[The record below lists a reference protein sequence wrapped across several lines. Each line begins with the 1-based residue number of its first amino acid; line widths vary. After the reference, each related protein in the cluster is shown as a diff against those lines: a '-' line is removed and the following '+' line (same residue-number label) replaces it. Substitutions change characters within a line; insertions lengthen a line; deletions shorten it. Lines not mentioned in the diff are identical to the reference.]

1 MSRLGVGDDDMHYS
15 DNSHRWIAPPGTD
28 QYRWSAQVR
37 AHMAAHLSTM
47 GGSGPAAQEV
57 DEPPAL
63 PTLAE
68 RRAAAWIARRAAI
81 ERAEEEGR
89 PA

>member
-15 DNSHRWIAPPGTD
+15 DNSHRWIAPRGTD
-28 QYRWSAQVR
+28 QASWSAQVR
-37 AHMAAHLSTM
+37 AHMRQHLETM
-47 GGSGPAAQEV
+47 GGGAASAKV
-57 DEPPAL
+57 DEASVI
-63 PTLAE
+63 PTRAE

-81 ERAEEEGR
+81 ERAEEADR